1 MKKPLEYGM
10 FVLSI
15 FGILVAGYLTWE
27 HYAHIVPPCTTR
39 FSFVDCG
46 AVLQSKYSAIFG
58 IPLALFGF
66 VFYIMELILSWL
78 VITTGERLFKLTVL
92 TVAAI
97 GAVASGYLVYLQ
109 LVVIQAVCLYCM
121 ASAVISVLLF
131 IFSQVAFAAENRY
144 LVDVFFR
151 IFKKT

>member
-15 FGILVAGYLTWE
+15 SGIFVAGYLTWV

-46 AVLQSKYSAIFG
+46 LVLQSRYSTIAG

-66 VFYIMELILSWL
+66 IFYIIEFILSWL
-78 VITTGERLFKLTVL
+78 VITVPGRQYKLAILSTTATGFL
-92 TVAAI
+92 
-97 GAVASGYLVYLQ
+97 ASGYLVYLQ

-121 ASAVISVLLF
+121 ASAAISVLLF
-131 IFSQVAFAAENRY
+131 IFSQAAFTEENRY
-144 LVDVFFR
+144 LVDALLKMV
-151 IFKKT
+151 KKT